1 MFKQPE
7 IALTKKFNLILF
19 VVASV
24 YFFLMT
30 AIFNTSIY
38 INILIYLSVLMV
50 IFSNK
55 KKSNKKNI
63 HKKQI

>member
-55 KKSNKKNI
+55 KKSNKENI